1 MRSKPAWCRALI
13 ILFAGVGI
21 CVSQATTS
29 ANPSSAG
36 QPAAASTPVAN
47 APDSSDLI
55 EFLNQTITWYRQ
67 LEPQQRLATEPSDAL
82 VVSDN
87 RRLADQAIRLAFD
100 YARSQVQ
107 SVARQNASNDQNA
120 ATARYQSL
128 MQLAT
133 KLDGGVKQ
141 LQGEIQSIRT
151 KLDTAAGKKRTQLQ
165 AQLEETQSELD
176 LANARRDAI
185 RSMVDFVSG
194 TSATGLGASGVRAQ
208 IEALA
213 RSVPLENTSA
223 NPAANAEQQKS
234 SATPASSPAG
244 SAVTKAPPS
253 GIWGLTGDL
262 FALSGKIRTLDS
274 IMAQTDALAQTVK
287 DLRTPLISQLKQLSQ
302 QGDQLANQADTSGA
316 SALEQ
321 QKQQLDALTTQFKQ
335 LSNSMLPLSKMG
347 VLLQLYKSSLGNWQ
361 ASLKSE
367 YHADLKALLIR
378 LVILISILAVVI
390 GFSELWK
397 KTIFRYVHDP
407 RRRYQFM
414 LLRRIVMWFLIAIV
428 IAFAFASQLGQVATF
443 AGLITAGV
451 AVALQNV
458 ILSIAGY
465 FLLIGRYGI
474 RVGDRVQISG
484 VNGEVVDVGLIRM
497 HVMEMGP
504 GGATGRVVAFSNSI
518 VFQPTTGLFRQI
530 PGTSFGWHEI
540 SLTLAP
546 DTDYRLVE
554 ERLLKV
560 VEEVYADYREDMER
574 QRRLMERTLNTVPVG
589 DLRPSSRLRL
599 TSSGLE
605 AVIRFPVSLQNAAK
619 IDDRIT
625 RELLQAIDKEPKLT
639 LVGSGNSIRLRT
651 DVTEEVA
658 KS

>member
-1 MRSKPAWCRALI
+1 MADFVTGA
-13 ILFAGVGI
+13 
-21 CVSQATTS
+21 S
-29 ANPSSAG
+29 AN
-36 QPAAASTPVAN
+36 
-47 APDSSDLI
+47 
-55 EFLNQTITWYRQ
+55 
-67 LEPQQRLATEPSDAL
+67 
-82 VVSDN
+82 
-87 RRLADQAIRLAFD
+87 
-100 YARSQVQ
+100 
-107 SVARQNASNDQNA
+107 
-120 ATARYQSL
+120 
-128 MQLAT
+128 
-133 KLDGGVKQ
+133 GV
-141 LQGEIQSIRT
+141 
-151 KLDTAAGKKRTQLQ
+151 
-165 AQLEETQSELD
+165 
-176 LANARRDAI
+176 
-185 RSMVDFVSG
+185 
-194 TSATGLGASGVRAQ
+194 GASGLRAQ

-213 RSVPLENTSA
+213 RSVPLENASATS
-223 NPAANAEQQKS
+223 AANADQQKS
-234 SATPASSPAG
+234 SAAASTTPAASIA
-244 SAVTKAPPS
+244 TKTPPS

-262 FALSGKIRTLDS
+262 FALSAKIHTLEG
-274 IMAQTDALAQTVK
+274 MVAQTDGLQQTVR
-287 DLRTPLISQLKQLSQ
+287 DFRGPLVTTLKQLSQ
-302 QGDQLANQADTSGA
+302 QGDQLATEADTSGTA
-316 SALEQ
+316 ALEE
-321 QKQQLDALTTQFKQ
+321 QKKQLDSLTAQFKQ
-335 LSNSMLPLSKMG
+335 LSASVLPLSKMS
-347 VLLQLYKSSLGNWQ
+347 VLLQLYKTSLTNWQ
-361 ASLKSE
+361 GNLKSE
-367 YHADLKALLIR
+367 YRADLKALLIR
-378 LVILISILAVVI
+378 LAILLSILAVVV

-414 LLRRIVMWFLIAIV
+414 LLRRIVMWFVIAIV

-484 VNGEVVDVGLIRM
+484 VSGEVVDVGLIRM
-497 HVMEMGP
+497 HVMELGP

-554 ERLLKV
+554 QRLLKV
-560 VEEVYADYREDMER
+560 VEDVYADYREDMER
-574 QRRLMERTLNTVPVG
+574 QRHLMERTLSTVPIH
-589 DLRPSSRLRL
+589 DLRPASRLRL

-605 AVIRFPVSLQNAAK
+605 AVIRYPVSLQRGSE
-619 IDDRIT
+619 IDDRVT
-625 RELLQAIDKEPKLT
+625 RELLQAIDKEPKLK

>member
-1 MRSKPAWCRALI
+1 MRTSRHCLLWLVLLI
-13 ILFAGVGI
+13 GGIGVS
-21 CVSQATTS
+21 VPQTA
-29 ANPSSAG
+29 PSN
-36 QPAAASTPVAN
+36 QPASP
-47 APDSSDLI
+47 PDSSDII

-67 LEPQQRLATEPSDAL
+67 LEPEQRLATEPSDAL
-82 VVSDN
+82 VLNDN
-87 RRLADQAIRLAFD
+87 RRYAEEAIRQAFD
-100 YARSQVQ
+100 YARAQAQSAAKQNTSSGQNSQQ
-107 SVARQNASNDQNA
+107 S
-120 ATARYQSL
+120 RYQSL
-128 MQLAT
+128 NQLSAT
-133 KLDGGVKQ
+133 LDAQVKQ

-151 KLDTAAGKKRTQLQ
+151 KLDSAAGNKRAQLQ
-165 AQLEETQSELD
+165 AQLAETQSELD

-185 RSMVDFVSG
+185 RSMVEFVTG
-194 TSATGLGASGVRAQ
+194 TSANGLGASGLRAQ
-208 IEALA
+208 IESLA

-234 SATPASSPAG
+234 SSTPSSSPAA

-262 FALSGKIRTLDS
+262 FALSGKMRTLDG
-274 IMAQTDALAQTVK
+274 ILAQTDALQKTVK
-287 DLRTPLISQLKQLSQ
+287 QLRAPLVNQLKQLSQ
-302 QGDQLANQADTSGA
+302 QGDQLATAADTSGTT
-316 SALEQ
+316 ALEQ
-321 QKQQLDALTTQFKQ
+321 QKQQLDALTNQFKQ
-335 LSNSMLPLSKMG
+335 VSATMLPLSKMG
-347 VLLQLYKSSLGNWQ
+347 VLLQLYYGSVNNWRGG
-361 ASLKSE
+361 LETE

-378 LVILISILAVVI
+378 LAILIAILAVVI

-414 LLRRIVMWFLIAIV
+414 LLRRIVMWFVIAIV
-428 IAFAFASQLGQVATF
+428 IAFAFASQLGQMATF

-465 FLLIGRYGI
+465 FLLIGKFGI

-518 VFQPTTGLFRQI
+518 VFQPTTGMFRQI
-530 PGTSFGWHEI
+530 PGTSFSWHEI

-546 DTDYRLVE
+546 DTDYSLVE
-554 ERLLKV
+554 KRLLKV
-560 VEEVYADYREDMER
+560 VEDVFADYREDMER
-574 QRRLMERTLNTVPVG
+574 QRAMMERTLNTTPIHE
-589 DLRPSSRLRL
+589 LRPTSRLRL
-599 TSSGLE
+599 TSAGLE
-605 AVIRFPVSLQNAAK
+605 AVIRFPVSLQNAAE

-625 RELLQAIDKEPKLT
+625 RALLQAIDKEPRLK
-639 LVGSGNSIRLRT
+639 LVGSGGGIRLRT

-658 KS
+658 KT